1 MQKTL
6 DSRIEK
12 RPRTETICD
21 LIRMILTMNSFIFND
36 EHFIQN
42 NGTAMGTKMAP
53 AFANLFMGDFE
64 RKALDNSPDKPYL
77 WWRCIDDIFLIWT
90 LGEEKLDK
98 FITNLNSLHP
108 TIKFTSERSTTSIPF
123 VDVNIQINN
132 GKLEIDPY
140 CKPTDK
146 RQYLLHSSSH
156 PYHTK
161 KSIPYSL
168 ALRLRRIC
176 STEIALQKRFE
187 ELQHYLAKRGY
198 KERFVKQQIDRT
210 RQIPPE
216 QALQENKRD
225 NKCDRVLFVITYN

>member
-1 MQKTL
+1 MTLDVSSLYTNIPTNEGIDACRKAL

-77 WWRCIDDIFLIWT
+77 WWRYIDDIFLIWT

-156 PYHTK
+156 PYITLK
-161 KSIPYSL
+161 NQSRTVWLYDYAVSAQQKSPYKN
-168 ALRLRRIC
+168 ALKNFNTI
-176 STEIALQKRFE
+176 
-187 ELQHYLAKRGY
+187 
-198 KERFVKQQIDRT
+198 
-210 RQIPPE
+210 
-216 QALQENKRD
+216 
-225 NKCDRVLFVITYN
+225 

>member
-1 MQKTL
+1 
-6 DSRIEK
+6 
-12 RPRTETICD
+12 
-21 LIRMILTMNSFIFND
+21 
-36 EHFIQN
+36 
-42 NGTAMGTKMAP
+42 MGTKMAP

-64 RKALDNSPDKPYL
+64 RKALDNSPDKLYL
-77 WWRCIDDIFLIWT
+77 WWRYIDDIFLIWT

-108 TIKFTSERSTTSIPF
+108 TIKFTSERSTTLIPF
-123 VDVNIQINN
+123 LDVNIQIKN
-132 GKLEIDPY
+132 GKLETDLY

-146 RQYLLHSSSH
+146 HQYLLHSSSH

-187 ELQHYLAKRGY
+187 ELQHYLVKRGY

-210 RQIPPE
+210 RQILRE

>member
-1 MQKTL
+1 
-6 DSRIEK
+6 
-12 RPRTETICD
+12 
-21 LIRMILTMNSFIFND
+21 
-36 EHFIQN
+36 
-42 NGTAMGTKMAP
+42 MGTKMAP
-53 AFANLFMGDFE
+53 AFSNLFMGDFE
-64 RKALDNSPDKPYL
+64 RKALDNSPDKLYL
-77 WWRCIDDIFLIWT
+77 WWRYIDDIFLIWT

-108 TIKFTSERSTTSIPF
+108 TIKFTSERSTTLIPF
-123 VDVNIQINN
+123 LDVNIQIKN
-132 GKLEIDPY
+132 GKLETDLY

-146 RQYLLHSSSH
+146 HQYLLHSSSH

-168 ALRLRRIC
+168 ALLLRRIC

-187 ELQHYLAKRGY
+187 ELQHYLVKRGY

-210 RQIPPE
+210 RQILRE